1 MIVGAVMPPTV
12 HDPASPSRPRL
23 AFSKA
28 RRLRRRGDF
37 VRLQPSRTRVHTPHF
52 LLLLGKSPNEA
63 APARLGVTVTRKVGS
78 AVERNRV
85 KRVVREAFRL
95 DPGLLPDGVDLV
107 VIAKDGAPT
116 LGLFAVQAEWDG
128 VRPMLQRRARDVLRG
143 DVKAPARGKRP
154 DASGGPRPA

>member
-1 MIVGAVMPPTV
+1 MPPAS
-12 HDPASPSRPRL
+12 HEPASPSPIRL
-23 AFSKA
+23 AFPKA

-52 LLLLGKSPNEA
+52 LLLLGKGPDEA

-95 DPGLLPDGVDLV
+95 DPALLPAGVDLV

-116 LGLFAVQAEWDG
+116 LGLAAVQAEWDG
-128 VRPMLQRRARDVLRG
+128 VRPLMQRRAREVLRG
-143 DVKAPARGKRP
+143 EVKEPSRARRPGATGASGEKRP
-154 DASGGPRPA
+154 A